1 MIKILKE
8 RLKEQREL
16 KHLSQ
21 KDVSRAVGMSASIL
35 SNYENGERL
44 PSLENL
50 IILARFYK
58 CSTDY
63 LLGIEKYRNNY
74 IDISMLN
81 EKQVSLL
88 QEFLLTLHDQNF
100 S

>member
-1 MIKILKE
+1 MIQVLTT
-8 RLKEQREL
+8 RLKEQREG

-21 KDVSRAVGMSASIL
+21 KEVANAIGVSASII

-50 IILARFYK
+50 ILLARFYR

-63 LLGIEKYRNNY
+63 LLGIDKPKGKYM
-74 IDISMLN
+74 DVSMLS
-81 EKQVSLL
+81 EKHFALL
-88 QEFLLTLHDQNF
+88 QEFLSSL
-100 S
+100 SG

>member
-1 MIKILKE
+1 MIKVLTK

-21 KDVSRAVGMSASIL
+21 KDVANAVGMSASII

-63 LLGIEKYRNNY
+63 LLGIDKSAGNY
-74 IDISMLN
+74 IDTSMLN
-81 EKQVSLL
+81 EKQIALL
-88 QEFLLTLHDQNF
+88 QEFLGSLSD
-100 S
+100 

>member
-1 MIKILKE
+1 MIKILTE
-8 RLKEQREL
+8 RLKEQRNL

-21 KDVSRAVGMSASIL
+21 KDVARAVGMSASIL

-63 LLGIEKYRNNY
+63 LLGIDKSCNNY
-74 IDISMLN
+74 IDVSMLN

-88 QEFLLTLHDQNF
+88 QEFLLTLHHQNF

>member
-1 MIKILKE
+1 MIKVLTE

-21 KDVSRAVGMSASIL
+21 KDVANAVGMSASII
-35 SNYENGERL
+35 SNYENGDRL

-63 LLGIEKYRNNY
+63 LLGIEKSSRNFV
-74 IDISMLN
+74 DVSMLN
-81 EKQVSLL
+81 EKQVALL
-88 QEFLLTLHDQNF
+88 QEFLGSLN
-100 S
+100 

>member
-1 MIKILKE
+1 MIKILTE
-8 RLKEQREL
+8 RLKEQRNL

-21 KDVSRAVGMSASIL
+21 KDVADAVGMSASII

-63 LLGIEKYRNNY
+63 LLGIEKSNSEV
-74 IDISMLN
+74 IDVSMLSA
-81 EKQVSLL
+81 EQVQILKS
-88 QEFLLTLHDQNF
+88 FLATMV
-100 S
+100 